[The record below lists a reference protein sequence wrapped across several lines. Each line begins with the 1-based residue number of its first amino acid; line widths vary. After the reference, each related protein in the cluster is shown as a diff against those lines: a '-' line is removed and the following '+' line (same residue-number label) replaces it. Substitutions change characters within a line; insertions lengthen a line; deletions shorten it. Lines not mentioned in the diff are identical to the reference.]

1 MKYFILFIWV
11 ELVCLFAFGCAGPR
25 ERRGD
30 WMEHLN
36 YKQFNFNAPM
46 IHWDRKNYYSEEEL
60 RQMWFEAYNKMLEKQ
75 ETIEIES
82 LHQRPH

>member
-1 MKYFILFIWV
+1 
-11 ELVCLFAFGCAGPR
+11 
-25 ERRGD
+25 
-30 WMEHLN
+30 
-36 YKQFNFNAPM
+36 M

-82 LHQRPH
+82 LHQRSH